1 MGVEPEVVDKIR
13 QVASGVE
20 KVNEVTELR
29 VRWLGHRLYAELN
42 IAVDS
47 ELSVKEGHDIALEVR
62 HGLFQGLVYLL
73 CSCACG
79 SSRLVWG
86 NLSSAEH
93 ELNSLSSHSH

>member
-47 ELSVKEGHDIALEVR
+47 ELSVKEGHDNK
-62 HGLFQGLVYLL
+62 H
-73 CSCACG
+73 
-79 SSRLVWG
+79 
-86 NLSSAEH
+86 
-93 ELNSLSSHSH
+93 